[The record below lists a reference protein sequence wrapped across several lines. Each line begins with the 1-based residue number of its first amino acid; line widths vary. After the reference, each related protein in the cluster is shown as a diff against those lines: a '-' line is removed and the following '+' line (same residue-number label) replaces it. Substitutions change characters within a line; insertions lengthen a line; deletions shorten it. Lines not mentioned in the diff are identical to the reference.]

1 MDSLGDQASIS
12 CGFVENSLLWVSH
25 GTLWKTL
32 GFTYTEEV
40 AGSSPVPPTRETP
53 IYGGFLLIRSVVV
66 GSPKKSRSFDL
77 GSEHEKIIVEC
88 KSHKWTSGGNIP
100 SAKIT
105 VWNEAMYYFHLAPAD
120 YRKVFFIL
128 RDFSSKRNET
138 LAEYYIRNY
147 GHLVPDDVEFVEFD
161 ENTNTG
167 RTIKNGI

>member
-1 MDSLGDQASIS
+1 MENFQRTGSVSNAHVGRDFEKKAYQYFLSQGINLQKDLSL
-12 CGFVENSLLWVSH
+12 
-25 GTLWKTL
+25 
-32 GFTYTEEV
+32 
-40 AGSSPVPPTRETP
+40 PV
-53 IYGGFLLIRSVVV
+53 GV
-66 GSPKKSRSFDL
+66 GSKKKARSFDL

-88 KSHKWTSGGNIP
+88 KSHKWTSGKNIP